1 MLIYRENLRYGDNLF
16 KFLDFCKEC
25 KQLIHKTKGR
35 VVSTLMENN
44 CLRVLT
50 PPPFA
55 KVLCVIF
62 NTF

>member
-16 KFLDFCKEC
+16 KFLYFCKEC

-44 CLRVLT
+44 CLRVL
-50 PPPFA
+50 PPPLR
-55 KVLCVIF
+55 KSTLCYF
-62 NTF
+62 